1 VTPGLKRLQVS
12 RLAVPKNEV
21 ASHTEHPRPESVN
34 QIFAQECFRCERGE
48 LPVEARNEH
57 HFNADAFDK
66 AELLIESA
74 DQSRR
79 LTGSQYSHRM
89 RVERQDRRADP
100 KLASSLHDSVKNS
113 LVPEME
119 AVKVADGQY
128 AGTVLRCIRQ
138 LGNHFHRVMII
149 RMTGAKFEKLV
160 EIMATLRGP
169 NGCPWDKQQ
178 DRNTLKPML
187 VEETYEVLEAIDN
200 NDPDGLSEE
209 LGDLLLHVVFQA
221 QLGKEDGGFDIDK
234 VIDGICDKLV
244 RRHPHVFGNDTASSP
259 EEVIKNWEAIK
270 AQEKTSKLKD
280 RTPEQRSL
288 LEGIP
293 SKLPAIHEAHQI
305 SSRAARVGFEWPDI
319 EGVFDKLE
327 EETHELRE
335 AMTGPEDSR
344 QSRLEDEI
352 GDILFVIVNLARFLK
367 IDSESALKRANRK
380 FKARFQY
387 MEAELA
393 KAGKTLDET
402 ALDEMESL
410 WQKAKSQ
417 TTEP

>member
-1 VTPGLKRLQVS
+1 
-12 RLAVPKNEV
+12 
-21 ASHTEHPRPESVN
+21 
-34 QIFAQECFRCERGE
+34 
-48 LPVEARNEH
+48 
-57 HFNADAFDK
+57 
-66 AELLIESA
+66 
-74 DQSRR
+74 
-79 LTGSQYSHRM
+79 
-89 RVERQDRRADP
+89 
-100 KLASSLHDSVKNS
+100 
-113 LVPEME
+113 
-119 AVKVADGQY
+119 
-128 AGTVLRCIRQ
+128 
-138 LGNHFHRVMII
+138 
-149 RMTGAKFEKLV
+149 
-160 EIMATLRGP
+160 MATLRGP

-209 LGDLLLHVVFQA
+209 LGDLLLHIVFQA
-221 QLGKEDGGFDIDK
+221 QLGKEDGGFDIDG
-234 VIDGICDKLV
+234 VLDGICDKLV

-270 AQEKTSKLKD
+270 AQEKTRKLKD

-293 SKLPAIHEAHQI
+293 SKLPALHEAHQI

-319 EGVFDKLE
+319 EGVFDKLD

-335 AMTGPEDSR
+335 AMTGPESSR
-344 QSRLEDEI
+344 QSRVEDEI
-352 GDILFVIVNLARFLK
+352 GDILFVIVNLSRFLK

-380 FKARFQY
+380 FKTRFQF

-393 KAGKTLDET
+393 KEGKNLD
-402 ALDEMESL
+402 AASLDEMESL

-417 TTEP
+417 TAEP